1 MITCILGPLEKD
13 ESVLFKVRSRLFR
26 ETVVKVCSTKH
37 QPTNNVKHLFW
48 KDTENSFGVSSKLVM
63 RAAKLPFSVD
73 DATLDFQVWYL
84 KERRRINYMVC
95 CHSECDHLRYGL

>member
-13 ESVLFKVRSRLFR
+13 ESVVFKLRSRLFR

-48 KDTENSFGVSSKLVM
+48 KYTENSKISSKLVM

-84 KERRRINYMVC
+84 KERRRINCMV
-95 CHSECDHLRYGL
+95 SM